1 MERYDGIACKKIK
14 EFVEI
19 QYDTCYTSSKYTS
32 TCSQIY
38 NGLEYL
44 IRFHKLQLD
53 NNNMIIFNNGFSFQT
68 VHQRSLIIW
77 WIYKL
82 LNSDKNLKNID
93 KNLKNIEIYI
103 EAKSGTYYIDI
114 YIGKKEKAY
123 KIAFSQMYNNGK
135 GFNSEY
141 LEILANQIVQ
151 DFTKKS

>member
-19 QYDTCYTSSKYTS
+19 RYDTCHTSSKYTS
-32 TCSQIY
+32 TCCQIY

-82 LNSDKNLKNID
+82 LNSDKNLKNI
-93 KNLKNIEIYI
+93 EIYI
-103 EAKSGTYYIDI
+103 ESKNGTYYIDI

-135 GFNSEY
+135 SFNSEY